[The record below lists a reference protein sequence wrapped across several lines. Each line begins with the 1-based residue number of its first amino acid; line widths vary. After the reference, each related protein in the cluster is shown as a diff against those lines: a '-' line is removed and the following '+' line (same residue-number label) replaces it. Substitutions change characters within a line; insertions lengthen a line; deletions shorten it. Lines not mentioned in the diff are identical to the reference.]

1 MTQEKTLC
9 CCSNSDTRHLSEK
22 NDKTDLKRRLKRIE
36 GQIKGIQN
44 MIDDDRYCMD
54 ILIQVSAAKAAID
67 RVGKIILENHVK
79 GCIADSIKN
88 KSDEDSEKM
97 IEELMDNI
105 YKFMK

>member
-1 MTQEKTLC
+1 
-9 CCSNSDTRHLSEK
+9 
-22 NDKTDLKRRLKRIE
+22 
-36 GQIKGIQN
+36 

-105 YKFMK
+105 YRFMK